1 METVQVAMNNLK
13 GNEYP
18 EEEGS
23 PLNKK
28 NSDRFLVCCLEYLQ
42 LTQCLYY
49 HLKFYLCANATGL
62 YTYTHLGNVGLVSF
76 VVFLVWFGLFC
87 FV

>member
-1 METVQVAMNNLK
+1 METVKVAMNNLK

-28 NSDRFLVCCLEYLQ
+28 NDMFLVCSFFFLEYLQ
-42 LTQCLYY
+42 LTPCLYCY
-49 HLKFYLCANATGL
+49 SKFYLYANATGL
-62 YTYTHLGNVGLVSF
+62 YTHLVNVGSVCF
-76 VVFLVWFGLFC
+76 VVFLV
-87 FV
+87 